1 MKIVECIL
9 LLLLL
14 VTGIAAPLQKHPLI
28 MVISFTTFGL
38 LMSVIWMLLRAPDL
52 AITEAAV
59 GTGVSGVL
67 FYLTLRRIR
76 QMQGTEDEKGTPPL
90 SSAAGS
96 TGTPPSP
103 SGSAMPT
110 EKSGRKGSV
119 RPRPAIGPGSTV
131 F

>member
-28 MVISFTTFGL
+28 MVITFTVFGL
-38 LMSVIWMLLRAPDL
+38 LLSVIWMLLRAPDL

-59 GTGVSGVL
+59 GTGVTGVL

-76 QMQGTEDEKGTPPL
+76 QMQGTEDEK
-90 SSAAGS
+90 
-96 TGTPPSP
+96 
-103 SGSAMPT
+103 
-110 EKSGRKGSV
+110 
-119 RPRPAIGPGSTV
+119 
-131 F
+131 